1 MCASSF
7 WSPSSK
13 KSLQGPLRR
22 SIWRIAGANSL
33 LFLLAFGGL
42 ANQSRADDALG
53 GQNPPDDLKQLSLEQ
68 LGNLDVISVSKDPQ
82 QVQKTPAAVFVI
94 TQEDIR
100 RSGATTIPELLRT
113 VPGVEVARIDS
124 DHWSVGIRGF
134 GSEFSK
140 AVLLLI
146 DGRSVYSPLFS
157 GVYWNV
163 QNVMIEDVEGIEVI
177 RGPGG
182 TIWGA
187 NAVNGVIN
195 IITKDAKDTHGTVL
209 SSGTGNVDEGT
220 GAFRYGAG
228 NGRNADFRVYG
239 MAFGRGAEFHP
250 DHSPFDEWHMGQGGF
265 RADWNKSARDTFTLQ
280 GDMYKGYDGERVTV
294 SFYSPPSMATI
305 NDAHNVSGGNLLGLW
320 RRQINSQSD
329 LQLKSYYDRTSR
341 LSPQLDEIRNT
352 FDVDFMYHLVFHSRQ
367 DILLGAGARW
377 SPDSITQKYATLNF
391 VPQQE
396 TGSIYS
402 WFLQDEIALVPGRL
416 SVTFGSK
423 FEHNNYSGFE
433 VQPNARLLWT
443 PTEHQTIWVAETRA
457 VRTPSRLDQDLQLTD
472 FLSAT
477 PPLFLQVVGS
487 KSFKSEQLV
496 GTEVGY
502 RTLLGGNLYLDADFF
517 YNDYNDLYGYGPGAT
532 LVETSPAPTHI
543 LLQLPLANATKGDTS
558 GVEIGPD
565 WKPLSWWEL
574 KGSYSFLHLY
584 VHNKA
589 GVAGPYNELI
599 TASDNGSS
607 PHHQIE
613 MQSRF
618 NLPKR
623 FEADATYRFVSALP
637 AQTSTPAGPTV
648 NAYSTGDFRV
658 GWQAGEA
665 FEISFVGQ
673 NLFQPHHPE
682 FGGDDGPL
690 VGIRRAYYGK
700 ITWKQ

>member
-1 MCASSF
+1 
-7 WSPSSK
+7 
-13 KSLQGPLRR
+13 
-22 SIWRIAGANSL
+22 
-33 LFLLAFGGL
+33 
-42 ANQSRADDALG
+42 
-53 GQNPPDDLKQLSLEQ
+53 LKQLSLEQ
-68 LGNLDVISVSKDPQ
+68 LGDLDVTSVSKDPQ

-124 DHWSVGIRGF
+124 DHWSVGVRGF

-163 QNVMIEDVEGIEVI
+163 QNVMIEDVERIEVI

-195 IITKDAKDTHGTVL
+195 IITKDAKDTRGTVV

-250 DHSPFDEWHMGQGGF
+250 DHSPFDEWQMGQGGF

-280 GDMYKGYDGERVTV
+280 GDTYKGYDGERVTV

-352 FDVDFMYHLVFHSRQ
+352 LDVDFMYHLLFHSRQ

-377 SPDSITQKYATLNF
+377 SPDNITQKYATLNF

-396 TGSIYS
+396 TDSIYS
-402 WFLQDEIALVPGRL
+402 WFLQDEIALVPERL

-423 FEHNNYSGFE
+423 FERNNYSGFE

-443 PTEHQTIWVAETRA
+443 PTEHQTIWAAETRA

-496 GTEVGY
+496 GTEAGY
-502 RTLLGGNLYLDADFF
+502 RTLLSGNLYLDADFF
-517 YNDYNDLYGYGPGAT
+517 YNDYNDLYGYGPSAT

-558 GVEIGPD
+558 GAEIGPD
-565 WKPLSWWEL
+565 WKPFSWWEL

-589 GVAGPYNELI
+589 GVAGPYNALI

-673 NLFQPHHPE
+673 NLFQPEHPE

>member
-1 MCASSF
+1 M
-7 WSPSSK
+7 
-13 KSLQGPLRR
+13 
-22 SIWRIAGANSL
+22 L
-33 LFLLAFGGL
+33 LLVSGGL
-42 ANQSRADDALG
+42 ANKCLADDAPG
-53 GQNPPDDLKQLSLEQ
+53 GQNSTDDLKQLSLEQ
-68 LGNLDVISVSKDPQ
+68 LGDLDVTSVSKEPQ
-82 QVQKTPAAVFVI
+82 KMDEIPAAVYVL

-100 RSGATTIPELLRT
+100 RSGATSIPELLRT

-163 QNVMIEDVEGIEVI
+163 QNIMIEDVERIEVI

-195 IITKDAKDTHGTVL
+195 IITKDSKDTHGTLV
-209 SSGTGNVDEGT
+209 SSGAGNVDEGA

-228 NGRNADFRVYG
+228 NGQNADFRVYG
-239 MAFGRGAEFHP
+239 IAFGRGAEFHP
-250 DHSPFDEWHMGQGGF
+250 DHSPFDEWQMGQGGF
-265 RADWNKSARDTFTLQ
+265 RADWDKSERDTFTLQ

-294 SFYSPPSMATI
+294 SFYSPPSVVTI

-352 FDVDFMYHLVFHSRQ
+352 LDVDFMYHLVFHSRQ
-367 DILLGAGARW
+367 DILMGAGARW
-377 SPDSITQKYATLNF
+377 SPDNITQKYATLNF

-396 TGSIYS
+396 TDSIYS
-402 WFLQDEIALVPGRL
+402 WFLQDEIAVVPGRL
-416 SVTFGSK
+416 SVTLGSK

-443 PTEHQTIWVAETRA
+443 PTEHQTIWAAETRA

-487 KSFKSEQLV
+487 KSFKSEQLL
-496 GTEVGY
+496 GTEAGY
-502 RTLLGGNLYLDADFF
+502 RTLLRGNLYLDADFF
-517 YNDYNDLYGYGPGAT
+517 YNNYNDLYGYGPSST

-565 WKPLSWWEL
+565 WKPFSWWDL

-584 VHNKA
+584 VHNRA
-589 GVAGPYNELI
+589 GAAGLYNALI

-613 MQSRF
+613 TQSRF

-658 GWQAGEA
+658 GWQASQA

-673 NLFQPHHPE
+673 NLFQPEHPE

-700 ITWKQ
+700 ITWNQRPETKF